1 MLGRMPVIAVTVD
14 NSKLCETLL
23 DVLQVSFSS
32 LQLLCCM
39 SVAWRSATL
48 MIHVFSPLC
57 IVQVEE
63 FDYFIRKKDQG
74 KAETGLAEA
83 KTALDKVLSAVA

>member
-1 MLGRMPVIAVTVD
+1 MD
-14 NSKLCETLL
+14 EQNWCLL
-23 DVLQVSFSS
+23 HVCCQEQAANTIPLSVSPYR
-32 LQLLCCM
+32 L
-39 SVAWRSATL
+39 
-48 MIHVFSPLC
+48 
-57 IVQVEE
+57 VQVEE

>member
-1 MLGRMPVIAVTVD
+1 M
-14 NSKLCETLL
+14 ETC
-23 DVLQVSFSS
+23 SS
-32 LQLLCCM
+32 LNLQLHFVNPFC
-39 SVAWRSATL
+39 A
-48 MIHVFSPLC
+48 
-57 IVQVEE
+57 VQVEE